1 MKKNQSVNSGTD
13 SVLVAAM
20 GKRLPDRT
28 QFKSVIKLYD
38 DEVKKS
44 SDRAGAY
51 ARRAIAFCMAIH
63 TGELD
68 ASDIEKCK
76 ADIKEAQ
83 KINKDLTIVRI
94 AKGCYNYYCK
104 KDFSKAIKSFQKASE
119 MDPGGYKPLFY
130 LAMVYKTIGAR
141 NELETLLDKFG
152 KFKIRNP
159 LSLTNIGLCFDYLH
173 DFDKAL
179 HYHNEAIEVNAEW
192 LAAYMNKIYTLL
204 LKGNTTE
211 ARSVLETLIEISGE
225 ENIEYQITLDIY
237 EGKYSDAYRKAKE
250 AKPGDFSDKGERN
263 LNLGN
268 LSLLLADKKN
278 ADKYL
283 DKALD
288 ELNRELTAQ
297 PANAE
302 IRYLTGLAHALK
314 GNKSQAL
321 KEVEEAVGI
330 AEKANN
336 KILESEMH
344 INRAKIHTTL
354 GMYKEAIKEI
364 DKILGIPSLFST
376 KLLQLD
382 PVWKPILLK
391 PELKTILKKYDK

>member
-1 MKKNQSVNSGTD
+1 
-13 SVLVAAM
+13 
-20 GKRLPDRT
+20 
-28 QFKSVIKLYD
+28 
-38 DEVKKS
+38 
-44 SDRAGAY
+44 
-51 ARRAIAFCMAIH
+51 
-63 TGELD
+63 
-68 ASDIEKCK
+68 
-76 ADIKEAQ
+76 
-83 KINKDLTIVRI
+83 
-94 AKGCYNYYCK
+94 
-104 KDFSKAIKSFQKASE
+104 

-130 LAMVYKTIGAR
+130 LAMVYKTMGAR

-179 HYHNEAIEVNAEW
+179 HYHSEAIEVNAEF

-204 LKGNTTE
+204 LKGNTAE

-314 GNKSQAL
+314 GNKSHAL

-344 INRAKIHTTL
+344 INSAKIHTTL

-364 DKILGIPSLFST
+364 DEILGIPSLFST

-382 PVWKPILLK
+382 PVWKPLLLK